1 LTGKSSIVQEAKKE
15 GGKLTVYGTVE
26 IDEFS
31 GWKRSFEKRYP
42 FIDLEYK
49 REYVYGTPPPLA
61 KKIMD
66 EVKEGKA
73 TADAVIVATP
83 LMIQMKGLRLL
94 SRTKVDESAYP
105 KQVRQPQG
113 YWTPL
118 VSIPMIQVY
127 NPELVSERDLPKEA
141 LDLTSPKWKDAIVS
155 HDLTLGT
162 LGAYWLASLRPI
174 FGERKWRKLVEGL
187 AENRPRFHR
196 LYDDVVD
203 SVANGETKIG
213 LTVLLHDYVKRK
225 EAKRAVERL
234 KLRDVPV
241 LMSYNAIARTSAG
254 RHPASAELLLDFL
267 TSEEGQR
274 KVGSTYIRIPAKP
287 HVNAPY
293 SLDKLIPG
301 ENFTMFPN
309 KDMLPKVQ
317 DSIEAFA
324 RVFVSEKKEN
334 S

>member
-1 LTGKSSIVQEAKKE
+1 MRLTVKGSTIQQAKKE
-15 GGKLTVYGTVE
+15 GKLTVYGTVE
-26 IDEFS
+26 VDEFS
-31 GWKRSFEKRYP
+31 GWKQSFEERYP
-42 FIDLEYK
+42 FVELEYK

-66 EVKEGKA
+66 EVKEGKE

-83 LMIQMKGLRLL
+83 LMIQMRGLKLL
-94 SRTKVDESAYP
+94 SRTKLDESAYP
-105 KQVRQPQG
+105 QKVRQPQG

-127 NPELVSERDLPKEA
+127 NPDLVSGRDLPKEA
-141 LDLTSPKWKDAIVS
+141 LDLTDPKWRDAIVS

-174 FGERKWRKLVEGL
+174 FGERKWRRLVEGL
-187 AENRPRFHR
+187 AKNKPRFYR

-225 EAKRAVERL
+225 EGKRAVQRLRL
-234 KLRDVPV
+234 KDVPV
-241 LMSYNAIARTSAG
+241 MMSYNAIARTRAG
-254 RHPASAELLLDFL
+254 KHPASAELLLDFL
-267 TSEEGQR
+267 ISDEGQK

-287 HVNAPY
+287 RVNAPY
-293 SLDKLIPG
+293 SLDKLIPK
-301 ENFTMFPN
+301 EKFTVFPN
-309 KDMLPKVQ
+309 REMLPNVQ
-317 DSIEAFA
+317 DSIEAFIKL
-324 RVFVSEKKEN
+324 FGKG
-334 S
+334 